1 MREAWT
7 WLRGRLARR
16 PDSEHAQGLLR
27 LGLILLVLGY
37 LLLPSTREGVDP
49 RQYAATLSIVLAG
62 LSIGLGLFIAML
74 LHPARSDLRRLT
86 GMVADYGLMAAA
98 MIRLDEPLA
107 WVYVLVLAVTVGNGL
122 RYGTRYLGLAVAMAL
137 ASFGSVLWLSDYWIQ
152 NRALGIG
159 LLAGLAAVPM
169 YVAVLLRQL
178 TRATAEARRASEAK
192 SLFLANMSHE
202 LRTPL
207 NGLAGM
213 SELLAGTRLDQEQR
227 EYVATMQASSRTLIA
242 LVDDVLDIS
251 VIEAGK
257 VRLHHEDFSPREL
270 VAGVGLVMQGQA
282 RARNLGYLV
291 VVADDV
297 PEMVRGDAGRLR
309 QVLLNLVGNA
319 VKFTEQG
326 RVRVDVSVLA
336 GTAEDAGTRLRFA
349 VTDTGIGVPARM
361 SGRLFDPFEQ
371 DDAGM
376 SRRYGGTGLGTSIA
390 KGLTEAMGGRI
401 GYESTEGRGSC
412 FWVEVPFVRVDI
424 ATPASAPVTGQDG
437 DALPRDSADNV
448 IAFGD
453 PLLRHRARVRALRLL
468 VADDNEDN
476 RTVLERLL
484 QRAGHRATCVGSGEK
499 ALEAL
504 AGGDYDAVIADLHMP
519 AMNGLELMRR
529 VRGAQGGRRMR
540 MPVVILSADAT
551 PEARQRC
558 ERAGAFAFLV
568 KPVAIGLL
576 LETLSELAALRER
589 RAAGAT
595 MPAPASAMRV
605 AEGVLDPSVLDELA
619 AMGMGAEFERE
630 FIAHCLADADGCMGA
645 MSHAAE
651 SADWA
656 RLRDHAHAIKGVAAN
671 LGLLRVAE
679 LGSGLMRLADWQV
692 RNEWRQRIAML
703 NAALTQGREALDAR
717 LAARGVRDG
726 GGEPG

>member
-159 LLAGLAAVPM
+159 LLA
-169 YVAVLLRQL
+169 
-178 TRATAEARRASEAK
+178 
-192 SLFLANMSHE
+192 
-202 LRTPL
+202 
-207 NGLAGM
+207 GLAGM